1 MPVYSL
7 FNSPLHGALRTEAGV
22 RGVQAKA
29 YSSPSARGAFHP
41 QPVSDFLSQENC
53 LGA

>member
-1 MPVYSL
+1 MPIFAL
-7 FNSPLHGALRTEAGV
+7 FKAPLNGVWRAEVGV

-29 YSSPSARGAFHP
+29 YSSPSAGGGFHP
-41 QPVSDFLSQENC
+41 LLVSDFLPQENC